1 MDNYRDRQATRDE
14 LVDSLLIDEDRRSAE
29 APMLGTRVFITTFT
43 FVLAAL
49 GVRSSGQTAVA
60 VFEQVSVVP
69 MDRERVLADR
79 TVIVRDGRIAE
90 LGASG
95 AVTVPAGATR
105 IDGRGKF
112 LIPTLAEMHAHVPV
126 EREQAE
132 RVLFLYV
139 ANGIGTIRS
148 MLGDPSHFALRD
160 RAARGE
166 IVAPTMY
173 LSGPSFNGQTAPTP
187 DAAAAR
193 VIEQKKAGYDLLKIH
208 PGVPRDAFDALARTA
223 DEQRIRF
230 AGHVPAA
237 VGLARALEAKYS
249 TIDHLDGYIE
259 ALAKPGAPAG
269 ELFGINLVD
278 QIDESRIRP
287 LVERTKAAGTWMV
300 PTQILIENWYGPED
314 VNAMRKWPE
323 MQYVGAD
330 EAGQWVATKQKNVQA
345 YSPDHRQR
353 YIALRRRLIKALH
366 DGGVGVLLGSD
377 APQTWN
383 VPGFSIH
390 REIATYVAAGL
401 TPFQALVTG
410 TRAVAEHLGTSESA
424 GTIDVGKRADL
435 VLLDGNPLQEI
446 GNTAKIA
453 GVMVGGRWLPKSD
466 IDKRLHANR
475 AAAITR

>member
-1 MDNYRDRQATRDE
+1 MPGIR
-14 LVDSLLIDEDRRSAE
+14 L
-29 APMLGTRVFITTFT
+29 FIAG
-43 FVLAAL
+43 LACALALL
-49 GVRSSGQTAVA
+49 GVRGSSQTPVT
-60 VFEQVSVVP
+60 VFEQLSIIP

-90 LGASG
+90 IGASG
-95 AVTVPAGATR
+95 TVHVPAGATR

-126 EREQAE
+126 ERDQAE

-148 MLGDPSHFALRD
+148 MLGDPSHFALKE
-160 RAARGE
+160 RASRGE

-173 LSGPSFNGQTAPTP
+173 LSGPSFNGQTAATP
-187 DAAAAR
+187 DAASAR

-208 PGVPRDAFDALARTA
+208 PGVPRDAFDALAKTA
-223 DEQRIRF
+223 DAQGIRF

-249 TIDHLDGYIE
+249 TIDHLDGYVE

-269 ELFGINLVD
+269 QLFGINLVD
-278 QIDESRIRP
+278 QVDESRVRS
-287 LVERTKAAGTWMV
+287 LVEQTKAAGTWMV

-323 MQYVGAD
+323 MQYVGGD
-330 EAGQWVATKQKNVQA
+330 EAGQWVAVKQKNVQA
-345 YSPDHRQR
+345 YSAEHRQK
-353 YIALRRRLIKALH
+353 YINLRRRLIKGLH

-410 TRAVAEHLGTSESA
+410 TRAVAEHLGTSKSA
-424 GTIDVGKRADL
+424 GTIEVGKRADV

-446 GNTAKIA
+446 GNTSKIA
-453 GVMVGGRWLPKSD
+453 GVMIGGRWLPKND
-466 IDKRLHANR
+466 IDKRLQASR
-475 AAAITR
+475 AATGTR

>member
-1 MDNYRDRQATRDE
+1 
-14 LVDSLLIDEDRRSAE
+14 
-29 APMLGTRVFITTFT
+29 MLGRACITA
-43 FVLAAL
+43 FVLALATL
-49 GVRSSGQTAVA
+49 GMRISGQVPITI
-60 VFEQVSVVP
+60 FEQVSVVP

-90 LGASG
+90 IGASG
-95 AVTVPAGATR
+95 SITVPAGATR

-148 MLGDPSHFALRD
+148 MLGDPSHFTLRD
-160 RAARGE
+160 RARRGE
-166 IVAPTMY
+166 IVAPAMY
-173 LSGPSFNGQTAPTP
+173 LSGPSFNGQTAATP

-208 PGVPRDAFDALARTA
+208 PGVPRDAFDALAKTA
-223 DEQRIRF
+223 DAHRIRF

-259 ALAKPGAPAG
+259 ALVKPGAPAG
-269 ELFGINLVD
+269 QLFGINLVD
-278 QIDESRIRP
+278 QVDESRMRS
-287 LVERTKAAGTWMV
+287 LVEQTKAAGTWMV

-314 VNAMRKWPE
+314 VNTMRKWPE
-323 MQYVGAD
+323 MPYVSAD
-330 EAGQWVATKQKNVQA
+330 EAAQWVAVKQKNVQA
-345 YSPDHRQR
+345 YTTEHRQK
-353 YIALRRRLIKALH
+353 YITLRRRLIKALH
-366 DGGVGVLLGSD
+366 DGGVGILLGSD

-410 TRAVAEHLGTSESA
+410 TRAVGEHLGTREV
-424 GTIDVGKRADL
+424 GTIEVGKRADV
-435 VLLDGNPLQEI
+435 VLLDGNPLQDI
-446 GNTAKIA
+446 SNTSKIA
-453 GVMVGGRWLPKSD
+453 GVMVGGRWLPKSE
-466 IDKRLHANR
+466 IDKRLIASR
-475 AAAITR
+475 AAAGTR

>member
-1 MDNYRDRQATRDE
+1 MPGR
-14 LVDSLLIDEDRRSAE
+14 LV
-29 APMLGTRVFITTFT
+29 ITAFA
-43 FVLAAL
+43 FALAAL
-49 GVRSSGQTAVA
+49 SVRSAGQTQVA

-90 LGASG
+90 IGASG

-132 RVLFLYV
+132 RVLFFYV

-148 MLGDPSHFALRD
+148 MLGDPSHFALRN
-160 RAARGE
+160 RARRGE

-208 PGVPRDAFDALARTA
+208 PGVPRDAFDGLAKTA
-223 DEQRIRF
+223 DAQGIRF
-230 AGHVPAA
+230 AGHVPEA
-237 VGLARALEAKYS
+237 VGLARALEAKYW

-259 ALAKPGAPAG
+259 ALAKTGAPAG
-269 ELFGINLVD
+269 QLFGINLVD
-278 QIDESRIRP
+278 QVDEARIRP

-300 PTQILIENWYGPED
+300 PTQILIENWYGPDE
-314 VNAMRKWPE
+314 VNTMRKWPE
-323 MQYVGAD
+323 MQYVSAD
-330 EAGQWVATKQKNVQA
+330 EAGQWMAVKQKNLQA
-345 YSPDHRQR
+345 YSADHRQK

-401 TPFQALVTG
+401 TPYQALVTG
-410 TRAVAEHLGTSESA
+410 TRAVAEHLGTSTSA

-446 GNTAKIA
+446 GNTSKIA
-453 GVMVGGRWLPKSD
+453 GVMIGGRWLPKSE
-466 IDKRLHANR
+466 IDKRLYASR
-475 AAAITR
+475 ASAGTR